1 MSLSKKAFDGVIK
14 ILNDGRGVINH
25 LNNKQDRILISK
37 SHLRGALDQDRIQ
50 YLVQTLQRYPYKKA
64 KVLQIVKRSNNI
76 FVGRVYNKN
85 KNIYLS
91 IFPYQS
97 KKIRLVNLTN
107 SLADLTVVE
116 VEIIDWNENGVEAK
130 GNLIKVIS
138 HPNDA
143 LADHIYIKN
152 KYLTSRKILSKNQI
166 PKNFDLEQ
174 FISKQNH
181 REDFSDLNTFSID
194 PIDAQDFDDAISIK
208 IDNGI
213 YDLKIHIADVSEFVK
228 EGTALDEAALQ
239 NGNSYYFPEKSYHML
254 PFELATKYCS
264 LVPGEKRLAVSICFK
279 LTKSC
284 DIISQRICLSI
295 INNKHRLNYD
305 EVDDILSRSSKTI
318 LDNDIH
324 LLYDIHKVLKKKRL
338 KNGALNLL
346 NTESVFNFNSNG
358 IPVKIFEKKQ
368 SESHSMVEEC
378 MLLANEFAAKFLESK
393 SHPIFRNHDLPSRKS
408 FIKIESLISAFS
420 NRPKNINDFIR
431 SFKSSKKQKVFS
443 KLILKKLKRAEY
455 SDTNKGHYGLS
466 FNNYIHFTSPIRRY
480 ADLYCHRLLKNIL
493 KNKKKSEELYP
504 IEKIV
509 MRINQTEEKAKKAE
523 NEYNKLKKLKYI
535 KANHQKTLV
544 CTVEGFIKKHIL
556 VNINDANL
564 TAVLSKSYLKHDRY
578 RSARNRYAIV
588 GQFSRKTIKVGDE
601 LKACLEKVDM
611 INQEV
616 FLRFSNKQRN

>member
-64 KVLQIVKRSNNI
+64 KVLQIVKRSKNI

-116 VEIIDWNENGVEAK
+116 VEIIDWNENGFEAK
-130 GNLIKVIS
+130 GNLINLIS

-152 KYLTSRKILSKNQI
+152 KYLTSRKILNKNQI

-254 PFELATKYCS
+254 PSDLATKYCS

-295 INNKHRLNYD
+295 INNKHRLSYD
-305 EVDDILSRSSKTI
+305 EVNDIISNSSKTM
-318 LDNDIH
+318 LDNDIQ
-324 LLYDIHKVLKKKRL
+324 LLYDIHKVLKKRRL
-338 KNGALNLL
+338 KNGALNLF
-346 NTESVFNFNSNG
+346 NVESVFNFNSNG
-358 IPVKIFEKKQ
+358 IPLKIFEKKQ

-378 MLLANEFAAKFLESK
+378 MLLANEFAAKFLISK
-393 SHPIFRNHDLPSRKS
+393 SYPIFRNHDLPSRKS

-420 NRPKNINDFIR
+420 TKPKNFNDFIS
-431 SFKSSKKQKVFS
+431 SFKSPKKQKVFS

-455 SDTNKGHYGLS
+455 SQINKGHYGLS
-466 FNNYIHFTSPIRRY
+466 FNQYIHFTSPIRRY
-480 ADLYCHRLLKNIL
+480 ADLYCHRLLKEVL
-493 KNKKKSEELYP
+493 KKKENFINLNS
-504 IEKIV
+504 IEKTIKL
-509 MRINQTEEKAKKAE
+509 INQNEEKAKNAE
-523 NEYNKLKKLKYI
+523 NEYSRLKKLKYI
-535 KANHQKTLV
+535 EYNAEKV
-544 CTVEGFIKKHIL
+544 FFCTIEGFSKKYII
-556 VNINDANL
+556 VNINDADL
-564 TAVLSKSYLKHDRY
+564 TAVISKSYLKPDRY
-578 RSARNRYAIV
+578 RIARNRHAIV
-588 GQFSRKTIKVGDE
+588 GQFSKKTYKVGDE
-601 LKACLEKVDM
+601 IKTYIEKVDM
-611 INQEV
+611 LNQEV
-616 FLRFSNKQRN
+616 LLRFSRRE